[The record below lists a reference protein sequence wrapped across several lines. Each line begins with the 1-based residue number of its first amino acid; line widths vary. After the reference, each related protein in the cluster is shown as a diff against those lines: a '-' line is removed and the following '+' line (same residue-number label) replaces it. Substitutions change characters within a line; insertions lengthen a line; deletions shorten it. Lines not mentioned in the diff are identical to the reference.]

1 MKTIWI
7 VDNETGVIKG
17 NGTFAES
24 DAEHNIPEGHTGIEL
39 PPSNPNQI
47 WQNEQWVDRPEQ
59 PSEHHYWN
67 NGNWEL
73 DVESAS
79 RNIRRIRDLLI
90 AKTDWTQGK
99 DIPDSVSQRYTEY
112 RQALR
117 DITLQ
122 PDFPANVTWPLKP

>member
-7 VDNETGVIKG
+7 VDSTTGVIKG
-17 NGTFAES
+17 NGTFMDS
-24 DAEHNIPEGHTGIEL
+24 DVEHNIPQGCIGVEIF
-39 PPSNPNQI
+39 PNNPNQI
-47 WQNEQWVDRPEQ
+47 WQNEQWVDRPLQ
-59 PSEHHYWN
+59 PSEYHQWI

-73 DVESAS
+73 DTELAA
-79 RNIRRIRDLLI
+79 RNIRRTRDLLI

-99 DIPDSVSQRYTEY
+99 DIPDSVSQRYIEY

-122 PDFPANVTWPLKP
+122 PEFPSNVVWPVKP

>member
-7 VDNETGVIKG
+7 VDIATGVIKG
-17 NGTFAES
+17 NGTFMES
-24 DAEHNIPEGHTGIEL
+24 DVEYNIPAGCLGIET
-39 PPSNPNQI
+39 PPANPNQI
-47 WQNEQWVDRPEQ
+47 WQNDQWVDRPDR
-59 PSEHHYWN
+59 PSEYHNWN
-67 NGNWEL
+67 NGAWEL
-73 DVESAS
+73 DIESAS

-99 DIPDSVSQRYTEY
+99 DIPDVVSQRYTEY

-122 PDFPANVTWPLKP
+122 PEFPANVVWPQKP

>member
-7 VDNETGVIKG
+7 VDIATGVIKG
-17 NGTFAES
+17 NGTFMES
-24 DAEHNIPEGHTGIEL
+24 DVEHNIPAGCTGVETQ
-39 PPSNPNQI
+39 PANPNQI
-47 WQNEQWVDRPEQ
+47 WQNEQWVDRPDR
-59 PSEHHYWN
+59 PSEYHNWN
-67 NGNWEL
+67 NGIWEL
-73 DVESAS
+73 DIESAG

-99 DIPDSVSQRYTEY
+99 DIPDVVSQRYTEY

-122 PDFPANVTWPLKP
+122 PEFPANVVWPQKP

>member
-7 VDNETGVIKG
+7 VDSITGVIKG

-24 DAEHNIPEGHTGIEL
+24 DVEHNIPTGYIGVETQ
-39 PPSNPNQI
+39 PANPNQI
-47 WQNEQWVDRPEQ
+47 WQNEQWVDRPDR
-59 PSEHHYWN
+59 PSEYHYWN
-67 NGNWEL
+67 NGAWEL
-73 DVESAS
+73 DIESAS

-99 DIPDSVSQRYTEY
+99 DIPDSVSQRYIEY

-122 PDFPANVTWPLKP
+122 PEFPFNITWPQKP